1 MWHELALI
9 NGAIVRK
16 ASSWACGVAFQCDCR
31 QFIVEVL
38 VVDGEGFPDW
48 EALIVPAHDLPTEP
62 LRWADTPGWTDA
74 VGHEP
79 FPASWT
85 FGDTIT
91 TELAPKRTA
100 AQPTHGWRKWIH
112 TGTFGLVA
120 PGPSSEEL
128 RQATLEATISSP
140 LRGRFKFGVVGKGGV
155 GKTSIAAGVGS
166 IFAELRR
173 ADRVVA
179 IDADTAF
186 GHLSARIDPHAV
198 GSYWDLAAGRHLD
211 SFADIRT
218 SLGCNAAGLFVLAGE
233 AADAGRRR
241 RVLDP
246 FIYREAAIQLDRHF
260 TLVIVD
266 CGSSLDSAVTREA
279 LRDLD
284 ALIVVGAPRVDGA
297 SLAVQKLEWLAGNGM
312 ERLLER
318 TIIVL
323 NHSDGHADRDTRAMW
338 REELLRH
345 DRPVIEMP
353 FDPHLRTGGV
363 IDVSGPIVSDTRQRY
378 IEIAAAIAGY
388 FADTIG

>member
-1 MWHELALI
+1 M
-9 NGAIVRK
+9 
-16 ASSWACGVAFQCDCR
+16 
-31 QFIVEVL
+31 
-38 VVDGEGFPDW
+38 VVGEGFPDW
-48 EALIVPAHDLPTEP
+48 KALPEYDLPTEP
-62 LRWADTPGWTDA
+62 LRWVDTPAWTDA

-79 FPASWT
+79 LPASWT

-91 TELAPKRTA
+91 AELAPARAIARPK
-100 AQPTHGWRKWIH
+100 HGWRKWIH

-120 PGPSSEEL
+120 PGPSPEEL
-128 RQATLEATISSP
+128 RRTTLEATIRSP
-140 LRGRFKFGVVGKGGV
+140 LRGRYKFGVVGKGGV

-186 GHLSARIDPHAV
+186 GHLRSRIDPHAV
-198 GSYWDLAAGRHLD
+198 GSYWDLVAGRHLD
-211 SFADIRT
+211 SFADIRA
-218 SLGCNAAGLFVLAGE
+218 SLGCSAAGLFVLAGDT
-233 AADAGRRR
+233 ADAGRRR

-246 FIYREAAIQLDRHF
+246 FIYREAAMQLDRHF

-284 ALIVVGAPRVDGA
+284 ALIVVSSPRVDGA

-318 TIIVL
+318 TVIVL
-323 NHSDGHADRDTRAMW
+323 NHSDGHADKDTRAMW
-338 REELLRH
+338 RAELLRH
-345 DRPVIEMP
+345 GRPVIEMP

-363 IDVSGPIVSDTRQRY
+363 IDVSASIASDTRQRY
-378 IEIAAAIAGY
+378 IEIAAVLAGH